1 MKRALITGI
10 NGMDGSHLAD
20 FLLEKGYKVFGMER
34 HSSVKN
40 RTNTK
45 HLENNEN
52 FEFITGDLTDSTSLL
67 SALSISK
74 PDEVYNLGSQSFVGE
89 SWNTPE
95 QTSNVTGLGSLRML
109 DAIRTL
115 NMDTR
120 FYQAST
126 SELFGRM
133 IENPA
138 TERTPFYPRSPYG
151 VSKLYAHWITK
162 NYRESYDMFNACGI
176 LFNHESE
183 RRGKQ
188 FVTRKISD
196 GVARIHH
203 GLQDFITLGNL
214 DAKRDWGYAPDYVES
229 MWLMLQ
235 QDKPDDFVIATGK
248 THTIRDFLDSAFDVI
263 GIRDWEKYV
272 KQDPRFMRPAEVDV
286 LRGDASKAK
295 YELGWTPKTDFKKL
309 VKNMVESDLAL
320 LDPKGWKNL

>member
-1 MKRALITGI
+1 MKTALITGI

-20 FLLEKGYKVFGMER
+20 FLLEKGYKVYGMER
-34 HSSVKN
+34 HSSIKN

-67 SALSISK
+67 SVLSTAQ
-74 PDEVYNLGSQSFVGE
+74 PDEVYNLGSQSFVAE

-109 DAIRTL
+109 DSIRTL
-115 NMDTR
+115 NMNTK

-162 NYRESYDMFNACGI
+162 NYRESYDMFNTCGI

-183 RRGKQ
+183 RRGHQ

-196 GVARIHH
+196 GVAKIHH

-214 DAKRDWGYAPDYVES
+214 EAKRDWGYAPDYVES

-248 THTIRDFLDSAFDVI
+248 THTIREFLDSAFDVV
-263 GIRDWEKYV
+263 GITDWDKYI

-295 YELGWTPKTDFKKL
+295 YELGWTPKTDLQGL
-309 VKNMVESDLAL
+309 VKNMVESDIAL
-320 LDPKGWKNL
+320 LDPKGWDSL

>member
-1 MKRALITGI
+1 
-10 NGMDGSHLAD
+10 
-20 FLLEKGYKVFGMER
+20 MER
-34 HSSVKN
+34 HSSLKN

-45 HLENNEN
+45 HLESQEN
-52 FEFITGDLTDSTSLL
+52 FEFITGDLTDSTSIL
-67 SALSISK
+67 SALSTAQ

-95 QTSNVTGLGSLRML
+95 QTSNVTGLGSLRVL

-115 NMDTR
+115 NMDTK

-133 IENPA
+133 VENPA

-162 NYRESYDMFNACGI
+162 NYRESYDMFNCCGI

-196 GVARIHH
+196 GVAQIVH
-203 GLQDFITLGNL
+203 GLSDHITLGNL

-235 QDKPDDFVIATGK
+235 QDRPDDFVIATGE
-248 THTIRDFLDSAFDVI
+248 THSIREFLDAAFDVV
-263 GIRDWEKYV
+263 GISNWEKYV

-320 LDPKGWKNL
+320 LDPKGWKQI

>member
-1 MKRALITGI
+1 
-10 NGMDGSHLAD
+10 
-20 FLLEKGYKVFGMER
+20 MER
-34 HSSVKN
+34 HSSLKN

-45 HLENNEN
+45 HLENQEN
-52 FEFITGDLTDSTSLL
+52 FEFITGDLTDSTSIL
-67 SALSISK
+67 SALSTSQ

-95 QTSNVTGLGSLRML
+95 QTSNVTGLGSLRVL

-115 NMDTR
+115 NMDTK

-133 IENPA
+133 VENPA

-162 NYRESYDMFNACGI
+162 NYRESYDMFNCCGI

-196 GVARIHH
+196 GVAQIVH
-203 GLQDFITLGNL
+203 GLSDHITLGNL

-235 QDKPDDFVIATGK
+235 QDRPDDFVIATGE
-248 THTIRDFLDSAFDVI
+248 THSIREFLDEAFDVV
-263 GIRDWEKYV
+263 GISNWEKYV

-295 YELGWTPKTDFKKL
+295 YELGWTPKTDFQKL

-320 LDPKGWKNL
+320 LDPKGWKQV

>member
-34 HSSVKN
+34 HSSIKN

-45 HLENNEN
+45 HLESNEN

-67 SALSISK
+67 TALSLSN
-74 PDEVYNLGSQSFVGE
+74 PDEVYNLGSQSFVAE

-115 NMDTR
+115 NMDTK

-138 TERTPFYPRSPYG
+138 TENTPFYPRSPYG

-235 QDKPDDFVIATGK
+235 QDEPDDFVIATGK
-248 THTIRDFLDSAFDVI
+248 THTIGEFLDSAFDVI
-263 GIRDWEKYV
+263 GVRNWEKYI

-295 YELGWTPKTDFKKL
+295 YELGWTPKTDLQGL
-309 VKNMVESDLAL
+309 VKNMVESDISIV
-320 LDPKGWKNL
+320 DPKGWVL

>member
-20 FLLEKGYKVFGMER
+20 FLLEKGYKVYGMER
-34 HSSVKN
+34 HSSLKN

-45 HLENNEN
+45 HLESNEN

-67 SALSISK
+67 SALSTSQ

-95 QTSNVTGLGSLRML
+95 QTSNVTGLGSLRVL

-115 NMDTR
+115 NMETK

-162 NYRESYDMFNACGI
+162 NYRESYDMFNCCGI

-183 RRGKQ
+183 RRGHQ

-196 GVARIHH
+196 GVAQIVH
-203 GLQDFITLGNL
+203 GLSDHITLDNL

-235 QDKPDDFVIATGK
+235 QDRPDDFVIATGE
-248 THTIRDFLDSAFDVI
+248 THTIREFLDSAFDVV
-263 GIRDWEKYV
+263 GISNWEKYI

-295 YELGWTPKTDFKKL
+295 YELDWKPKTDFKQL

-320 LDPKGWKNL
+320 LDPKGWKQI